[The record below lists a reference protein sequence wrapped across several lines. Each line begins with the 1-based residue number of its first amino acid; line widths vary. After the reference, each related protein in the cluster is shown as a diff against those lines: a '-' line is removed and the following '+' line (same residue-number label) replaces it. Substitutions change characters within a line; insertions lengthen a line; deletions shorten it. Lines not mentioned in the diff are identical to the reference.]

1 MINLKSVDFDKLYQL
16 DRQLIPG
23 TETTK
28 RLSGYFGYFEP
39 REGYNKL
46 VAYGPFIIGANVNEG
61 TLQITW
67 IHKEYLT
74 K

>member
-1 MINLKSVDFDKLYQL
+1 MINLKTVDLEKLQKL
-16 DRQLIPG
+16 TQQPVPG
-23 TETTK
+23 TETNK
-28 RLSGYFGYFEP
+28 RLSGYFGYFEA

-46 VAYGPFIIGANVNEG
+46 VAYGPQDD
-61 TLQITW
+61 TLQLSW

>member
-1 MINLKSVDFDKLYQL
+1 MINLKTVDLEKLQKLTQQSV
-16 DRQLIPG
+16 PG
-23 TETTK
+23 TETNK
-28 RLSGYFGYFEP
+28 RLSGYFGYFEA

-46 VAYGPFIIGANVNEG
+46 VAYGPQDN
-61 TLQITW
+61 TLQLSW

>member
-1 MINLKSVDFDKLYQL
+1 MINLKTVDLEKLQKLTRQSV
-16 DRQLIPG
+16 PG
-23 TETTK
+23 TETNK
-28 RLSGYFGYFEP
+28 RLSGFFGYFEA

-46 VAYGPFIIGANVNEG
+46 VAYGPQDE
-61 TLQITW
+61 TLQLSW

>member
-1 MINLKSVDFDKLYQL
+1 MINLKTVDLEKLQKL
-16 DRQLIPG
+16 TQQPVPG
-23 TETTK
+23 TETNK
-28 RLSGYFGYFEP
+28 RLSGYFGYFEA

-46 VAYGPFIIGANVNEG
+46 VAYGPQDN
-61 TLQITW
+61 TLQLSW

>member
-23 TETTK
+23 TETKK
-28 RLSGYFGYFEP
+28 RLSGYFGYFEAKQ
-39 REGYNKL
+39 GYNKL
-46 VAYGPFIIGANVNEG
+46 VAYGPQED
-61 TLQITW
+61 TLQLTW

>member
-1 MINLKSVDFDKLYQL
+1 MINLKTVDLDKLQKVT
-16 DRQLIPG
+16 RQSVPG
-23 TETTK
+23 TQTNK
-28 RLSGYFGYFEP
+28 RLSGYFGYFES

-46 VAYGPFIIGANVNEG
+46 VAYGPQDE
-61 TLQITW
+61 TLQLSW

>member
-1 MINLKSVDFDKLYQL
+1 MINLKSVDFDKLEKL
-16 DRQLIPG
+16 NRQLIPG
-23 TETTK
+23 TETKK
-28 RLSGYFGYFEP
+28 RLSGYFGYFEA

-67 IHKEYLT
+67 IHKEYL
-74 K
+74 KK

>member
-1 MINLKSVDFDKLYQL
+1 MSNLKSVDFDKLEKL
-16 DRQLIPG
+16 NRQLIPG
-23 TETTK
+23 TETKK
-28 RLSGYFGYFEP
+28 RLSGYFGYFEAKQ
-39 REGYNKL
+39 GYNKL
-46 VAYGPFIIGANVNEG
+46 VAYGPQED

>member
-1 MINLKSVDFDKLYQL
+1 MINLKTVDLEKLQKLTRQSV
-16 DRQLIPG
+16 PG
-23 TETTK
+23 TETNK
-28 RLSGYFGYFEP
+28 RLSGYFGYFEA

-46 VAYGPFIIGANVNEG
+46 VAYGPQDE
-61 TLQITW
+61 TLQLSW

>member
-1 MINLKSVDFDKLYQL
+1 MINLKTVDFDKLEKL
-16 DRQLIPG
+16 TRVTIPG
-23 TETTK
+23 TETK
-28 RLSGYFGYFEP
+28 NRLFGYFGYLEP

-46 VAYGPFIIGANVNEG
+46 VAYGPQGDA
-61 TLQITW
+61 LQLSW

>member
-1 MINLKSVDFDKLYQL
+1 MINLKTVDLEKLQKLTRQSV
-16 DRQLIPG
+16 PG
-23 TETTK
+23 TETNK
-28 RLSGYFGYFEP
+28 RLSGYFAYFEP

-46 VAYGPFIIGANVNEG
+46 IAYGPEHEV
-61 TLQITW
+61 LQLTW